1 MWAKQGQPAII
12 AEGKKR
18 SMKIPSSMIT
28 RLPDYQ
34 LDWEPKSSFFHRS
47 QMNSTWSW
55 VFEIPGKLCMICL
68 NLNRKPLLISSL
80 LNMRLMS
87 PYVEETISWHPLSW
101 IGQFYTVHTLY
112 IWINKGIW
120 MESSTA
126 ESFGCICALL
136 TLLLTQYYQHMFVL
150 ASEKV
155 NQALK

>member
-12 AEGKKR
+12 AEGNKR

-28 RLPDYQ
+28 RLPNYQ
-34 LDWEPKSSFFHRS
+34 LDWEPKSSFFHRL
-47 QMNSTWSW
+47 QMKPTWSW
-55 VFEIPGKLCMICL
+55 VFEAPGSLWMICIDL
-68 NLNRKPLLISSL
+68 NQKPLLISSL
-80 LNMRLMS
+80 LNRRLMS
-87 PYVEETISWHPLSW
+87 PLGGQTLSWHLLSW
-101 IGQFYTVHTLY
+101 IGQFDTVHRFY

-126 ESFGCICALL
+126 GSFGCICALL

-155 NQALK
+155 NQASK